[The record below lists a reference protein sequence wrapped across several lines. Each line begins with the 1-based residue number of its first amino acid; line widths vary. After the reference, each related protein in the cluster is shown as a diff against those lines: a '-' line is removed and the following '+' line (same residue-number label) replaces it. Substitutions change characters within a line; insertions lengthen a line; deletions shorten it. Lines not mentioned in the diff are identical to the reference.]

1 MYYCELQCTALH
13 ALQMRLKPGE
23 IKGLRVSLM
32 QILMQSMGSK
42 PMLIS
47 FHA

>member
-1 MYYCELQCTALH
+1 MYCCELQCTTLQ
-13 ALQMRLKPGE
+13 ALQMRLKPSK
-23 IKGLRVSLM
+23 INVLLVSFM

-42 PMLIS
+42 PMLIP